1 MVHDGTL
8 VALCVGFG
16 IGVLSWITFL
26 LSDKPIGCSTAFSR
40 TSGMLE
46 RLFQGDRV
54 KEKTYYTIFSPEVDW
69 EWMLVLGV
77 FLGALIS
84 ALFPVLFVSFGLHRN
99 GNLPSV
105 CPLRFDGSY
114 P

>member
-1 MVHDGTL
+1 MDWFMMERWSPY
-8 VALCVGFG
+8 AVGFG
-16 IGVLSWITFL
+16 MGVLSWITFL

-46 RLFQGDRV
+46 RLFRGDRV
-54 KEKTYYTIFSPEVDW
+54 KEKAYYKKFSPEVDW

-84 ALFPVLFVSFGLHRN
+84 ALLSGSFRIL
-99 GNLPSV
+99 
-105 CPLRFDGSY
+105 
-114 P
+114 